1 MLQLRRLANGLLYT
15 DKGQILTAV
24 IIGLGLS
31 LMFQR
36 VCKDK
41 KSCVLIYAPPLAEV
55 REAVYKID
63 GECFKYAAKDAAC
76 MPEAIG
82 PAP

>member
-1 MLQLRRLANGLLYT
+1 MQLRRLANSLLYT
-15 DKGQILTAV
+15 DKGQIITAV

-41 KSCVLIYAPPLAEV
+41 KSCILIYAPPLVEV
-55 REAVYKID
+55 HAATYKID
-63 GECFKYAAKDAAC
+63 GECFAYAAKEAKCTPA
-76 MPEAIG
+76 AIG